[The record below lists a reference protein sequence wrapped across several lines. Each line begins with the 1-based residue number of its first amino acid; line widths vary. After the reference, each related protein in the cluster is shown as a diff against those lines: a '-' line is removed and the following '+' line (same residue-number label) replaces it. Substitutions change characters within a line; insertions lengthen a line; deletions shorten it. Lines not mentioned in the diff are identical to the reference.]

1 MGGADDPRIGTKTS
15 TADPD
20 FMLRNFVWL
29 LSTNTLYVVD
39 IREPSFSDVDVAP
52 PTPRAATPRAATPRA
67 ATPRAAT
74 PSTPRDVSRSPRP
87 SPASLLMNEEFAT
100 VDVRFF
106 CGHVLF
112 DINFFTA
119 PAGDNRFVGVP
130 LVCPSGGIDPTLEL
144 RALFGAAPATAQH
157 EGPER
162 ARLRSAAAAVVHRL
176 SSARSAA
183 LRAALSED
191 GTASTISPGGTPR
204 GTGGAFGIIA
214 RRRLPAEWRSTVLAI
229 MAAQAEAVS

>member
-39 IREPSFSDVDVAP
+39 IREPSFSDVDVASP
-52 PTPRAATPRAATPRA
+52 TPRA

-119 PAGDNRFVGVP
+119 PAGDNPFCRPAGRLAIFF
-130 LVCPSGGIDPTLEL
+130 GG
-144 RALFGAAPATAQH
+144 RASTARPATAC
-157 EGPER
+157 GS
-162 ARLRSAAAAVVHRL
+162 ARSAKNGRGRYGAAAAVRNLL
-176 SSARSAA
+176 SAKH
-183 LRAALSED
+183 
-191 GTASTISPGGTPR
+191 
-204 GTGGAFGIIA
+204 
-214 RRRLPAEWRSTVLAI
+214 RRLATSR
-229 MAAQAEAVS
+229 